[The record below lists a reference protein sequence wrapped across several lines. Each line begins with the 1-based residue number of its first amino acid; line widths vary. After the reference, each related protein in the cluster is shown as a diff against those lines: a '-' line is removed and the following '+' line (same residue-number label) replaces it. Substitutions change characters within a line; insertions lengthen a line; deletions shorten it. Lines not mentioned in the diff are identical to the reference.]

1 MKKFLVSMVAV
12 LAATSA
18 FAADPIFGAKPPV
31 KKAGVDFTSQ
41 SVGVQLQD
49 NKFFVNYAN
58 DGKDWF
64 TITNPG
70 KVVPN
75 VENYA
80 GGLFK
85 GTRFVSVVATN
96 GVAGSE
102 VLLSTNSGN
111 CIATV
116 TIKPDE
122 WVGVG
127 EWMWDNRENFTALS
141 VLPFSDHSYMQAPFE
156 DIDEAQYNE
165 MVSHLHKIDL
175 TMLKMYK

>member
-1 MKKFLVSMVAV
+1 LKKEKNKMKKFLVSMVAV

-31 KKAGVDFTSQ
+31 KKTGVDFTSQ
-41 SVGVQLQD
+41 SVGVQMQD

-96 GVAGSE
+96 GVETRVSFGLE
-102 VLLSTNSGN
+102 KQLVKFDVPVIGTN
-111 CIATV
+111 ATV
-116 TIKPDE
+116 MGQVFPTGFGGGSFNSLNLSNN
-122 WVGVG
+122 WAWGVRVGFDVSK
-127 EWMWDNRENFTALS
+127 MK
-141 VLPFSDHSYMQAPFE
+141 LPKLF
-156 DIDEAQYNE
+156 
-165 MVSHLHKIDL
+165 
-175 TMLKMYK
+175 

>member
-1 MKKFLVSMVAV
+1 MKKFLVSIVAV

-31 KKAGVDFTSQ
+31 KKAGVDFTTQ

-70 KVVPN
+70 KTIPN

-96 GVAGSE
+96 GVETRVSYGFE
-102 VLLSTNSGN
+102 KQLVKFDVPVVGTN
-111 CIATV
+111 ATV
-116 TIKPDE
+116 IGQVFPTGFGGGSLNSLNLSNN
-122 WVGVG
+122 WAWGVRVGFDVSK
-127 EWMWDNRENFTALS
+127 LK
-141 VLPFSDHSYMQAPFE
+141 LPKLF
-156 DIDEAQYNE
+156 
-165 MVSHLHKIDL
+165 
-175 TMLKMYK
+175 

>member
-31 KKAGVDFTSQ
+31 KKAGVDFTTQ

-70 KVVPN
+70 KTIPN

-96 GVAGSE
+96 GVETRISYGFE
-102 VLLSTNSGN
+102 KQLVKFDVPVIGTN
-111 CIATV
+111 ATV
-116 TIKPDE
+116 MGQVFPTGFGGGSLNSLNLSNN
-122 WVGVG
+122 WAWGVRVGFDVSK
-127 EWMWDNRENFTALS
+127 MK
-141 VLPFSDHSYMQAPFE
+141 LPKLF
-156 DIDEAQYNE
+156 
-165 MVSHLHKIDL
+165 
-175 TMLKMYK
+175 

>member
-1 MKKFLVSMVAV
+1 LVKFHLKKGKNKMKKFLVSMVAIF
-12 LAATSA
+12 AATSA

-31 KKAGVDFTSQ
+31 KKSGVDFTTQ
-41 SVGVQLQD
+41 SVGVQMQD

-96 GVAGSE
+96 GVETRVSFGLE
-102 VLLSTNSGN
+102 KQLVKFDVPVIGTN
-111 CIATV
+111 ATV
-116 TIKPDE
+116 MGQVFPTGFGGGSFNSLNLSNN
-122 WVGVG
+122 WAWGVRVGFDVSK
-127 EWMWDNRENFTALS
+127 LK
-141 VLPFSDHSYMQAPFE
+141 LPKLF
-156 DIDEAQYNE
+156 
-165 MVSHLHKIDL
+165 
-175 TMLKMYK
+175 

>member
-70 KVVPN
+70 KTIPN

-96 GVAGSE
+96 GVETRVSYGFE
-102 VLLSTNSGN
+102 KQLVKFDVPVIGTN
-111 CIATV
+111 ATV
-116 TIKPDE
+116 MGQVFPTGFGGGSLNSLNLSNN
-122 WVGVG
+122 WAWGVRVGFDVSK
-127 EWMWDNRENFTALS
+127 MK
-141 VLPFSDHSYMQAPFE
+141 LPKLF
-156 DIDEAQYNE
+156 
-165 MVSHLHKIDL
+165 
-175 TMLKMYK
+175 

>member
-1 MKKFLVSMVAV
+1 MKKFLVLMIAV
-12 LAATSA
+12 FAATSA

-31 KKAGVDFTSQ
+31 KKSGVGFTSQ
-41 SVGVQLQD
+41 SVGVQMQD

-70 KVVPN
+70 KDVPN

-96 GVAGSE
+96 GVETRVSFGLE
-102 VLLSTNSGN
+102 KQLVKFDVPVIGTN
-111 CIATV
+111 ATV
-116 TIKPDE
+116 MGQVFPTGFGGGSFSNLNLSNN
-122 WVGVG
+122 WAYGVRVGFDVSK
-127 EWMWDNRENFTALS
+127 MK
-141 VLPFSDHSYMQAPFE
+141 LPKLF
-156 DIDEAQYNE
+156 
-165 MVSHLHKIDL
+165 
-175 TMLKMYK
+175 